1 MLRSGGAA
9 SLGQASL
16 RYVLATSA
24 RTTSNL
30 ARAST
35 LRQRA
40 PHTIGAPN
48 RAPIALVSYKPF
60 SSTSLQRYA
69 AHPGGPFDQ
78 IDKKHEEAVENEKI
92 EAHPEEVSSSSTV
105 HQVFSEK
112 GVEEE
117 EEDTDMLAGVKSD
130 LVSLSCSVGL
140 GNALIIGAA
149 ENCKGDFR
157 SR

>member
-35 LRQRA
+35 RRQRA
-40 PHTIGAPN
+40 AHIIGAPN
-48 RAPIALVSYKPF
+48 RAPIALVPYKPF
-60 SSTSLQRYA
+60 STSLQRYA

-78 IDKKHEEAVENEKI
+78 IDKKHEEAVEHEKI
-92 EAHPEEVSSSSTV
+92 KAHPEEVSSSSTL

-130 LVSLSCSVGL
+130 LVSLSCSVRL
-140 GNALIIGAA
+140 GSALIIGAA